1 MIEIGGTVGDV
12 ENEYLIESVRQL
24 RHELGEQNVIFVHL
38 VYVPFLGASQ
48 ELKTKPAQNS
58 VRDLRARGIEPD
70 ILVVR
75 ADKPIDT
82 HVLHKLSLMTGVEEN
97 CVIPSATVKSI
108 YQVPVNYQTHA
119 LGNILLQK
127 LNLPQKPFD
136 MSKWSTLVQHI
147 DQATTVK
154 KIAMVGKYCAL
165 EDAYYSLNEG
175 LKVAG
180 YRNNIKIQLSFV
192 DAEKLEKD

>member
-1 MIEIGGTVGDV
+1 M

-24 RHELGEQNVIFVHL
+24 RHELGKENVIFIHL

-58 VRDLRARGIEPD
+58 VRDLMARGIEPD

-75 ADKPIDT
+75 ADKPIET
-82 HVLHKLSLMTGVEEN
+82 SVLHKLSLMTGIEEN
-97 CVIPSATVKSI
+97 CIIPSPTVTSI
-108 YQVPVNYQTHA
+108 YQVPVNYQTRA

-127 LNLPQKPFD
+127 LNLAQKPFD
-136 MSKWSTLVQHI
+136 MSKWNTLLQHI

-180 YRNNIKIQLSFV
+180 YWNDIKIQLSFV
-192 DAEKLEKD
+192 DAERLEKN